1 MSRSNLNRK
10 TGKNDGYRVPYRGP
24 SKYTQGV
31 STIRVQAPNTDGQ
44 VFVTVTLKPEDIEE
58 IYSLYEANGRDIF
71 KLFCYANESLFNNDP
86 NEDPHWWGYIRY
98 NTYRKNL
105 VPKSTQETR
114 DKFFRNNPETK
125 EKYYSPPPQ
134 PQSYKTAW
142 QNSQHSDAVDYRD
155 YNEEEEGED
164 DYIPF

>member
-71 KLFCYANESLFNNDP
+71 KRGSS
-86 NEDPHWWGYIRY
+86 R
-98 NTYRKNL
+98 
-105 VPKSTQETR
+105 
-114 DKFFRNNPETK
+114 
-125 EKYYSPPPQ
+125 
-134 PQSYKTAW
+134 
-142 QNSQHSDAVDYRD
+142 VDLQACKLGTGRR
-155 YNEEEEGED
+155 
-164 DYIPF
+164 FTTS